1 MVIANTNQP
10 ARRWTASELRALPAA
25 ERDAILVAAAS
36 FAEADY
42 RTDLQ
47 LTAFEAFGRDDLHGE
62 TSLRY

>member
-25 ERDAILVAAAS
+25 ERDAILMAAAAL
-36 FAEADY
+36 AEADY
-42 RTDLQ
+42 RTDANV
-47 LTAFEAFGRDDLHGE
+47 TAFEAFGEDDFHGE